1 MRRIRAGELD
11 LPGLVSAMATRP
23 AEILGIAKG
32 MIEVGRDGAFVVVD
46 PRNIE
51 TVTSKRVR
59 YKCGW
64 TPFEGMEACFPR
76 AVYLRGET
84 IVEDGEAISEG
95 QGRLI
100 QASS

>member
-1 MRRIRAGELD
+1 
-11 LPGLVSAMATRP
+11 
-23 AEILGIAKG
+23 
-32 MIEVGRDGAFVVVD
+32 VVD

-51 TVTSKRVR
+51 AVTAKRVR

-64 TPFEGMEACFPR
+64 TSFEGMEACFPR

-100 QASS
+100 RSSA